1 MVENVKV
8 LKLETGEE
16 VVAQID
22 EGDDDYVIIN
32 PVKFMMVQNAQQGV
46 GMEMHPYIMLT
57 SDTEFTLPKNRVV
70 LLCEPVP
77 EIMNAY
83 SNQFNDIA
91 VPPQPQIIT

>member
-22 EGDDDYVIIN
+22 EGDDNFVLIN
-32 PVKFMMVQNAQQGV
+32 PVRFMMVQNAQQGV

-57 SDTEFTLPKNRVV
+57 SDTEFTLAKNRV
-70 LLCEPVP
+70 LLVCEPVT
-77 EIMNAY
+77 EILNAY
-83 SNQFNDIA
+83 TNQFNDIA